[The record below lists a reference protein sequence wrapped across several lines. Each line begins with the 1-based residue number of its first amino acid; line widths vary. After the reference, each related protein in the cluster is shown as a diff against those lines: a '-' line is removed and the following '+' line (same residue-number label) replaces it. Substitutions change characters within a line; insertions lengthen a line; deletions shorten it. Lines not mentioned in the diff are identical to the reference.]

1 MSPHNFALFL
11 SLNCI
16 FTGTAETIE
25 FHIGAIGLLHD
36 AHGVVLKLSCKLAMC
51 YAMGKQ
57 WKERRI
63 AENTEIRLNILEL
76 RIKYTCY
83 NNLISLI
90 VFIRILTF

>member
-25 FHIGAIGLLHD
+25 FHSGAIGLIHD
-36 AHGVVLKLSCKLAMC
+36 AHGVVFKLSCKLAMC
-51 YAMGKQ
+51 YARG
-57 WKERRI
+57 KERRI
-63 AENTEIRLNILEL
+63 AENTEITLNILEL